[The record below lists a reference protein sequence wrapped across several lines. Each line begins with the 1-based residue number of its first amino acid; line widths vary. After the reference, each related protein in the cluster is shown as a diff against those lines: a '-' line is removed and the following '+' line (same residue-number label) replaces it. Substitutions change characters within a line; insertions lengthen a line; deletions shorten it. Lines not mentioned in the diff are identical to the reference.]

1 MNAMPSRMRAI
12 RMAIVVSMGSVRSAT
27 RPIYRATSPTT
38 HLIRRQAGAR
48 SSGRRLE
55 RAATGVNVV
64 VVVVGVAGGGGSV
77 VVVVAVVSAVGVR
90 ASAGAVDAVD
100 LWVCY
105 MYFSN

>member
-12 RMAIVVSMGSVRSAT
+12 RMAIVVSMGSVRPAT
-27 RPIYRATSPTT
+27 GPIYRATNPTT
-38 HLIRRQAGAR
+38 HWIRRQAGAR
-48 SSGRRLE
+48 SSGSRLE
-55 RAATGVNVV
+55 RAATEVDV

-100 LWVCY
+100 LWVC
-105 MYFSN
+105 